1 MSTNLGLYI
10 HIPFCSSKCNY
21 YHFASGVFPKSLI
34 QPYLNALKHEIEA
47 FPIFLEKLNTTNCSI
62 SLEPVDSIYL
72 GGGTPSL
79 IDEKE
84 ISSILDFIE
93 RHFSKSPDAEVTI
106 EVNPGTLKA
115 KKIESY
121 LEAGINRISVGVQS
135 FQDRLL
141 KQVGRSHSSQETLAT
156 IELCRQQGFTNMNL
170 DLIAG
175 LPTQSEE
182 DWQEN
187 LEQVVSLSPE
197 HLSLYSL
204 EVHDNTIL
212 GRQSL
217 GQQESQGCGE
227 FPDEEL
233 VARFYEQSVDHL
245 ESAGW
250 GQYEI
255 SNFCKPGYHSRHNL
269 KYWTDRPFIGFGC
282 GAHSYCA
289 GWRWGND
296 RDPSRYVKLQ
306 DQQGDAVDFRM
317 ELTPRQHLEEV
328 IFLGLRLNI
337 GLDLTRL
344 HRAFGFDLSERF
356 GVQISRL
363 VEGQLLEIE
372 EDQLKL
378 TPRGRLLANEV
389 FVEFMQ

>member
-121 LEAGINRISVGVQS
+121 LEAGINRISVGAQS

-141 KQVGRSHSSQETLAT
+141 RQVDRIHSSQETLAT
-156 IELCRQQGFTNMNL
+156 IDLCRQEGFTNINL

-175 LPTQSEE
+175 LPSQSEE
-182 DWQEN
+182 DWEEN

-197 HLSLYSL
+197 HLSLYLL
-204 EVHDNTIL
+204 EADDNTRL

-217 GQQESQGCGE
+217 GHLGSQGCFE

-233 VARFYEQSVDHL
+233 VARFYEQSVDYL

-250 GQYEI
+250 GHYEI
-255 SNFCKPGYHSRHNL
+255 SSFCKPGYHSRHNL

-282 GAHSYCA
+282 GAYSYCA
-289 GWRWGND
+289 GWRWGNE
-296 RDPSRYVKLQ
+296 RDPSCYVKLQ
-306 DQQGDAVDFRM
+306 DQQGDAVDFRV

-328 IFLGLRLNI
+328 IFLGLHLNT
-337 GLDLTRL
+337 GLDLTQL
-344 HRAFGFDLSERF
+344 HRTFGFDLNERF

-363 VEGQLLEIE
+363 MEGQLLEIKGR
-372 EDQLKL
+372 QLKL